1 MALGTEE
8 GFVCLFSVT
17 DEGLDFDKVL
27 DKQEG
32 RILCLDW
39 HCDGK
44 VLVTG
49 ALSLLLVPFYGS
61 AGHLGN
67 DVAQV
72 VWRGKPEFQSHHQ
85 PILKSSLKISLAV

>member
-49 ALSLLLVPFYGS
+49 ALSLLLVPFTAERATWAMVRLRWFGGGS
-61 AGHLGN
+61 LSSN
-67 DVAQV
+67 PTICPFSKV
-72 VWRGKPEFQSHHQ
+72 VG
-85 PILKSSLKISLAV
+85 

>member
-1 MALGTEE
+1 MFQTVGKLALGTEE
-8 GFVCLFSVT
+8 GYVCLFTVT

-49 ALSLLLVPFYGS
+49 WHFVHCLTEAH
-61 AGHLGN
+61 A
-67 DVAQV
+67 AE
-72 VWRGKPEFQSHHQ
+72 RPEF
-85 PILKSSLKISLAV
+85 